1 MATEIIQI
9 NAQNLESQ
17 AYNSQDTNLI
27 PTFDVNTSLT
37 SGSYIEYFIYDL
49 NQNLFYTEYNF
60 TQYKVLNDGQAAG
73 TGVLSQI
80 E

>member
-1 MATEIIQI
+1 MAAEIIQI

-17 AYNSQDTNLI
+17 VYDSQDTNLI

-49 NQNLFYTEYNF
+49 NQNLEFHFLFLIKAIFNF
-60 TQYKVLNDGQAAG
+60 KRLRKVKKN
-73 TGVLSQI
+73 
-80 E
+80 